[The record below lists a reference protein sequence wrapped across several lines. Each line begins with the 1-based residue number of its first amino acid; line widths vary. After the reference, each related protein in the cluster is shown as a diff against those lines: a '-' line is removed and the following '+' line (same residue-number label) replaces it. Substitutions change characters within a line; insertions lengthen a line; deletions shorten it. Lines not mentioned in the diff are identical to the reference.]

1 MRHLP
6 IRTLTL
12 VCAVAFA
19 GGCGS
24 LKQTPRAQPAVVP
37 VSKVT
42 NSASVVDPDYQI
54 GRAYQGRRQYE
65 AAIAAYRKSLELN
78 PGNAEAHNALGVIY
92 ANQGKHEQAVSEL
105 MAALALAPS
114 AAHIHNN
121 LGYAYLLRGRNGDAV
136 DALRVATELD
146 PANRRS
152 RENMRA
158 AETVLAQN
166 TQPLDGAR
174 LPPAEASIKSS
185 MLDKNSDPSL
195 LYLVSVAPNVLELR
209 QGTASQAK
217 ASMPLTAIHETAVK
231 VEVANGSGVAGLARR
246 TASSLQ
252 TRGYAVGGVMN
263 KIPYTQLVTEIQ
275 YRPGAESQANELNA
289 LLLQPAKLVESS
301 RLRPNVGMRVV
312 LGRDM
317 GEEMIFADTPR
328 GGRAVAGL

>member
-136 DALRVATELD
+136 DALRARHRAGPCQSSIARKHASGRDGPGTKHAATGWGEAS
-146 PANRRS
+146 PS
-152 RENMRA
+152 
-158 AETVLAQN
+158 
-166 TQPLDGAR
+166 
-174 LPPAEASIKSS
+174 EASIKSS
-185 MLDKNSDPSL
+185 MLEKNSDPSL
-195 LYLVSVAPNVLELR
+195 PYLVSVAPNVLELR
-209 QGTASQAK
+209 QGTARK
-217 ASMPLTAIHETAVK
+217 
-231 VEVANGSGVAGLARR
+231 RR
-246 TASSLQ
+246 RACH
-252 TRGYAVGGVMN
+252 
-263 KIPYTQLVTEIQ
+263 
-275 YRPGAESQANELNA
+275 
-289 LLLQPAKLVESS
+289 
-301 RLRPNVGMRVV
+301 LRRFTK
-312 LGRDM
+312 R
-317 GEEMIFADTPR
+317 R
-328 GGRAVAGL
+328 

>member
-1 MRHLP
+1 MPKLR
-6 IRTLTL
+6 IKGLTIL
-12 VCAVAFA
+12 CGVVFA

-24 LKQTPRAQPAVVP
+24 LKQMTRAEAPVVP

-42 NSASVVDPDYQI
+42 NSTSVVDPDYQI

-65 AAIAAYRKSLELN
+65 AAIAAYRKSLEAN

-92 ANQGKHEQAVSEL
+92 ATLGKHEQAVAEL
-105 MAALALAPS
+105 TAALALAPS

-121 LGYAYLLRGRNGDAV
+121 VGYAYFLRGRNLDAAA
-136 DALRVATELD
+136 ALELATALD
-146 PANRRS
+146 PANQRS
-152 RENMRA
+152 RENMRMV
-158 AETVLAQN
+158 ETALAL
-166 TQPLDGAR
+166 TQESRPVVPALEAQGKLAVPGNNPDAS
-174 LPPAEASIKSS
+174 LPHLIT
-185 MLDKNSDPSL
+185 
-195 LYLVSVAPNVLELR
+195 VAPNVFALR
-209 QGTASQAK
+209 QGAA
-217 ASMPLTAIHETAVK
+217 TAVK
-231 VEVANGSGVAGLARR
+231 TNVLVTPIHPMVAKVEVTNGSGVAGLARR

-263 KIPYTQLVTEIQ
+263 KIPYTQLVTEIR

-289 LLLQPAKLVESS
+289 LLLQPAKLVQSS